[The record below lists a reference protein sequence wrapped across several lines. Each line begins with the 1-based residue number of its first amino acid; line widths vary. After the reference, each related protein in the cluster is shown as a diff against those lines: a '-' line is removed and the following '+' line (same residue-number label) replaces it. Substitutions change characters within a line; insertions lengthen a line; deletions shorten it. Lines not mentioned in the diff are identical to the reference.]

1 MQLDQDAT
9 GFLLSLAGRALIRH
23 RPELPFLFVGRGEPM
38 VAMHNGD
45 FAIEECLTE
54 RTPLR
59 HVAICRRSS
68 VGGWI
73 AGPPHPGRRWSRSRS
88 AAASKTRRL
97 ISTQRIRRSIVS
109 GFRLLAEAAE
119 HVWGAGE
126 QFSYLNLRGRRFPL
140 WVSEPG
146 VGRDRSTFVTWQ
158 ADQDG
163 ARGGDRSSTYYPQPT
178 FLSSRRYAAHLDTT
192 AYTAL
197 DFRHPDFH
205 EIEAWAVPAALEL
218 HAAPDFAGLVSALSD
233 RFGRTPG
240 LPAWTDTGAII
251 GLKDGA
257 RSFERLDRIIDAGV
271 QVAGLWCEDW
281 AGVRRTS
288 FGTRLFWNWEWDPAR
303 YPDLPRRIAELG
315 DRGIRF
321 LAYANPYLNIEGAL
335 FAEAE
340 GLGLF
345 IRDPAGG
352 TYRVDFGG
360 FSGGMVD
367 FTNPDAARWFIER
380 ILKRNMLDLGISGW
394 MADFGEFVPAD
405 ARLFAGDPLLLHNA
419 WPALWAEVNAR
430 GVAEAGLSGDALF
443 FMRAGFTGV
452 PRHSPLLWG
461 GDQSVD
467 FSRHDGLPSAIC
479 AALSSGLVGN
489 PYHHSDIGGYMSLY
503 GNRRTPELLMRWA
516 EMAAFTAVMRTHEG
530 NRPGENLQIDS
541 SPALLAHFARMTRV
555 FRALAPY
562 RRALVAEAAAR
573 GLPMQRALFQEFP
586 DDAAGY
592 AVQDAYLFGPD
603 LLVAPVQTE
612 GARTRRTW
620 LPAGA
625 GWTHVWTGVSYEG
638 GREVTVPAP
647 LGEPPVF
654 FRHGSGF
661 EALFG
666 GFHATDMRGGAHGV
680 AA

>member
-1 MQLDQDAT
+1 MQLDQDAA

-23 RPELPFLFVGRGEPM
+23 RPESPFLFVGRGEPM
-38 VAMHNGD
+38 VAMHNGY
-45 FAIEECLTE
+45 FAIDECLTE

-59 HVAICRRSS
+59 HVAILPAEFGWRLDCRATAS
-68 VGGWI
+68 
-73 AGPPHPGRRWSRSRS
+73 GPPVVTITLSGGEQD
-88 AAASKTRRL
+88 AALDFNATDPAINRVW
-97 ISTQRIRRSIVS
+97 I
-109 GFRLLAEAAE
+109 RLLAEAAE

-126 QFSYLNLRGRRFPL
+126 QFSYLNLRGRQFPL

-257 RSFERLDRIIDAGV
+257 CSFERLDRIIDAGV

-288 FGTRLFWNWEWDPAR
+288 FGTRLFWNWQWDPER
-303 YPDLPRRIAELG
+303 YPDLPRRIVELG

-321 LAYANPYLNIEGAL
+321 LAYANPYLNTEGAL

-340 GLGLF
+340 ALGLF

-430 GVAEAGLSGDALF
+430 AVAEAGLSGDALF

-452 PRHSPLLWG
+452 QRHCPLLWG

-555 FRALAPY
+555 FRTLAPY

-612 GARTRRTW
+612 GARTRRAW

-625 GWTHVWTGVSYEG
+625 GWTHVWTGASYEG
-638 GREVTVPAP
+638 GREATVPAP

-654 FRHGSGF
+654 FRHGS
-661 EALFG
+661 EI
-666 GFHATDMRGGAHGV
+666 RGAV
-680 AA
+680 L